1 MTIEIETP
9 DGIVE
14 FPDGTPDNVI
24 TNALRQ
30 HYGAPAPQI
39 IDNYSTDPTQGMSGT
54 QKFLAGAGKGMTDIG
69 RGIGQAVGLVGQ
81 QSVDDAKRLDAPLM
95 NTGAGTA
102 GAITGGVAALLPTAM
117 IPGVNTAAGAAML
130 GAGTGALAPVAS
142 DESRLTN
149 TALGAAGGVVGQKVA
164 GTLSRVLSP
173 QTAPAVKGLM
183 DQGIT
188 PTPGQIM
195 GGFAQKAESLM
206 ESIPFL
212 GHGIKESK
220 SRAIEEFNKAALN
233 RALEPIGQKVDKIGH
248 EGIKEAMGF
257 AGKAYDDALAQLPR
271 VDVDPNFNYAIL
283 NIKNMG
289 QQLIPE
295 RQKQL
300 DQILKEQVFDKIT
313 PADTMSGETFKTMS
327 SVLKS
332 KARSFL
338 QSTDYDQ
345 RQMGD
350 ALNAVVGELRDLA
363 VRNSPQ
369 AAEAIKNADS
379 AYAMLLRLEGAAG
392 SSGAVDGI
400 FTPAQLGQSVRRLDT
415 SVRKRASAQG
425 DALMQGMSTAGR
437 EVLGASVP
445 NSGTADR
452 GLMGLLLGGAID
464 PMLAGTMV
472 AGRGVYA
479 APAQR
484 MIASMLTQRPQAVRQ
499 AGDLVRR
506 AAPLSGLTGIE
517 GLLSE

>member
-1 MTIEIETP
+1 MASKYG
-9 DGIVE
+9 GIAVGSKYGGVPVE
-14 FPDGTPDNVI
+14 AV
-24 TNALRQ
+24 
-30 HYGAPAPQI
+30 APLYT
-39 IDNYSTDPTQGMSGT
+39 DNYNADPTDGMSGM

-69 RGIGQAVGLVGQ
+69 RGVGQVLGLVDQ
-81 QSVDDAKRLDAPLM
+81 QSIDESKRLDAPLM
-95 NTGAGTA
+95 NTGAGNA
-102 GAITGGVAALLPTAM
+102 GAIAGSVATMLPTMA
-117 IPGVNTAAGAAML
+117 IPGVNTAAGATLL
-130 GAGTGALAPVAS
+130 GAGTGALSPVAS

-149 TALGAAGGVVGQKVA
+149 TAVGAAGGIVGQKVA
-164 GTLSRVLSP
+164 GALSSVLSP
-173 QTAPAVKGLM
+173 QTAPAVKQLM
-183 DQGIT
+183 DQGVT

-220 SRAIEEFNKAALN
+220 TRAIEEFNKAALN

-248 EGIKEAMGF
+248 EGIKEALGF
-257 AGKAYDDALAQLPR
+257 ASKAYDDGLGKMPR
-271 VDVDPNFNYAIL
+271 VDVDPNFNYAVL

-289 QQLIPE
+289 QQLVPD
-295 RQKQL
+295 RQRQL

-338 QSTDYDQ
+338 QSTDFDQ
-345 RQMGD
+345 RQIGD
-350 ALNAVVGELRDLA
+350 ALNAVVDELRDLA
-363 VRNSPQ
+363 VRNNPA
-369 AAEAIKNADS
+369 AAEAIKSADS

-415 SVRKRASAQG
+415 SLRKRASAQG
-425 DALMQGMSTAGR
+425 DALMQDMSTAGR
-437 EVLGASVP
+437 EVLGSNVP

-464 PMLAGTMV
+464 PALAGGMV
-472 AGRGVYA
+472 VGRGAYTD
-479 APAQR
+479 PAQR
-484 MIASMLTQRPQAVRQ
+484 AIAAMLTQRPAAVRQ
-499 AGDLVRR
+499 TGDLVRK
-506 AAPLSGLTGIE
+506 AAPISALTGIQGFLHE
-517 GLLSE
+517 

>member
-1 MTIEIETP
+1 MASKYGGVAVGSKFG
-9 DGIVE
+9 GIPVE
-14 FPDGTPDNVI
+14 ES
-24 TNALRQ
+24 
-30 HYGAPAPQI
+30 APLFT
-39 IDNYSTDPTQGMSGT
+39 DNYSTDPTQGMSGT
-54 QKFLAGAGKGMTDIG
+54 QKFLAGAGQGMTNIA
-69 RGIGQAVGLVGQ
+69 RGIGQATGLIDQ
-81 QSVDDAKRLDAPLM
+81 QFIDDAKRRDAPLLD
-95 NTGAGTA
+95 TGAGTA
-102 GAITGGVAALLPTAM
+102 GSITGGVAALLPTAM
-117 IPGVNTAAGAAML
+117 IPGVNTAAGAAAL

-164 GTLSRVLSP
+164 GAMSRVLSP
-173 QTAPAVKGLM
+173 QTAPAVRGLM
-183 DQGIT
+183 DQGVT

-220 SRAIEEFNKAALN
+220 TRAIEEFNKAALN
-233 RALEPIGQKVDKIGH
+233 RALEPIGQKVDKVGH
-248 EGIKEAMGF
+248 EGIKEALSF

-313 PADTMSGETFKTMS
+313 PADTMSGETFKTMD

-332 KARSFL
+332 KARQFL
-338 QSTDYDQ
+338 QSTDFDQ
-345 RQMGD
+345 RQIGD

-363 VRNSPQ
+363 VRNSPD
-369 AAEAIKNADS
+369 AAQAIKNADT

-392 SSGAVDGI
+392 SSGAVDGV

-425 DALMQGMSTAGR
+425 DALMQDMSTAGR

-464 PMLAGTMV
+464 PMLAGGMV
-472 AGRGVYA
+472 VGRGMYA

-484 MIASMLTQRPQAVRQ
+484 MVASMLTQRPAPVRQ
-499 AGDLVRR
+499 AGDLIRK
-506 AAPLSGLTGIE
+506 AAPLGALTGIQ
-517 GLLSE
+517 GLLNE

>member
-1 MTIEIETP
+1 MAIEIETP

-14 FPDGTPDNVI
+14 FPDGTTDEVI
-24 TNALRQ
+24 TAAMRRAYPPQSIDLYNA
-30 HYGAPAPQI
+30 
-39 IDNYSTDPTQGMSGT
+39 DPTEGMSGT

-69 RGIGQAVGLVGQ
+69 RGIGQVAGLVDQ
-81 QSVDDAKRLDAPLM
+81 QSIDDAKRRDAPLM

-102 GAITGGVAALLPTAM
+102 GAITGSVATMLPAM
-117 IPGVNTAAGAAML
+117 AIPGVNTYAGAAAL

-149 TALGAAGGVVGQKVA
+149 TALGAAGGLVGQGVA
-164 GTLSRVLSP
+164 NTVSRAL
-173 QTAPAVKGLM
+173 APKTGEAVKSLL
-183 DQGIT
+183 DQGVT

-220 SRAIEEFNKAALN
+220 NRAVQEFNKAALN
-233 RALEPIGQKVDKIGH
+233 RALAPIGQQVDKIGH
-248 EGIKEAMGF
+248 EGIKEALGL
-257 AGKAYDDALAQLPR
+257 ASKAYDDALSQLPR

-313 PADTMSGETFKTMS
+313 PADTMSGETFKTMDS
-327 SVLKS
+327 ALKA

-345 RQMGD
+345 RQIGD

-369 AAEAIKNADS
+369 AAESIRAADS

-392 SSGAVDGI
+392 SAGSVDGI
-400 FTPAQLGQSVRRLDT
+400 FTPAQLGQAVRRLDQT
-415 SVRKRASAQG
+415 ARKRASATG
-425 DALMQGMSTAGR
+425 DALMQDMSTAGR
-437 EVLGASVP
+437 EVLGNYVP

-452 GLMGLLLGGAID
+452 GIMGLLLGGAID
-464 PMLAGTMV
+464 PSLAGGMMV
-472 AGRGVYA
+472 GRAAYT

-484 MIASMLTQRPQAVRQ
+484 AAASALTQRPQAVRQ
-499 AGDLVRR
+499 AGDYVRQL
-506 AAPLSGLTGIE
+506 APLSGLAGME